1 MSKAQELLDVLDG
14 LLSTNEQFIE
24 VFRNAQGQ
32 FVDEEGNVYDDE
44 DLVPF
49 DERGSKKSKH
59 MPPWMM
65 KGKGKGKDKDMMKMK
80 MMKKGM
86 MK

>member
-1 MSKAQELLDVLDG
+1 MSKAQGLLEMLDA
-14 LLSTNEQFIE
+14 LLSTNEQLIE

-49 DERGSKKSKH
+49 DERGKMKMKSKH

-65 KGKGKGKDKDMMKMK
+65 KGKGKGKD
-80 MMKKGM
+80 MKKGTP
-86 MK
+86 

>member
-1 MSKAQELLDVLDG
+1 MSKAQELLNTLDV
-14 LLSTNEQFIE
+14 LLSTNEQLVE

-49 DERGSKKSKH
+49 DERGKMKK

-65 KGKGKGKDKDMMKMK
+65 KGKGKE
-80 MMKKGM
+80 KKGM